1 MKQMEAHKQAKQEE
15 KKHDLEYFELIRK
28 QKEEMAREE
37 KEKRDILRQKVIEQ
51 KIVRDQQI
59 QEHSKVKN
67 AARKEKLADYE
78 KLKKLEYELK
88 EQAQRDRENAKQTKE
103 RVMNNYNQQIVAKTD
118 HDQTVNGSMK
128 SPESDMLDSLF

>member
-15 KKHDLEYFELIRK
+15 KKHDLEYIELIRK